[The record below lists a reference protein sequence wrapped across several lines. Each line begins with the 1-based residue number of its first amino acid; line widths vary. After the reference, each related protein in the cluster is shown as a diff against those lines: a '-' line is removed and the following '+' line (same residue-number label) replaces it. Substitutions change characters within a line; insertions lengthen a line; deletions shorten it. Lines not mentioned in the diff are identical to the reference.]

1 MRALLSLQLCFAAV
15 IVVFCFLC
23 SLSAFVAAIFC
34 PLFVVFSLLLPRFI
48 LHLAMVFFCTFS
60 YDVNS
65 LGNFSVAFLELMI
78 KKNFHFYSQS
88 HSHAHRPLLFIFP
101 THFVLLFFLTF
112 WRAVSF
118 QQPKLW
124 LRPAPPT
131 HPPLPSSSFSIYSL
145 SPSVSQPQFEYI
157 HINI

>member
-34 PLFVVFSLLLPRFI
+34 PLFVVFALLLPRFI

-60 YDVNS
+60 YVVNS

-78 KKNFHFYSQS
+78 KNFHFHSQS
-88 HSHAHRPLLFIFP
+88 HSHAHRPLSFIFP

-124 LRPAPPT
+124 LPPAPPT
-131 HPPLPSSSFSIYSL
+131 HPLLLSPCFAIYSL